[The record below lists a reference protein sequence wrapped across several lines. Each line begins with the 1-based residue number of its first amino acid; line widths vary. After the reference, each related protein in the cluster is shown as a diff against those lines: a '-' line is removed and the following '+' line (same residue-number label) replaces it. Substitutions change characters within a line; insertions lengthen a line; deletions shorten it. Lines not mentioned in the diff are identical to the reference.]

1 MQLRPNNKLILL
13 LPLFLIFTLSPV
25 VNANEQEV
33 THLLGFIEKSG
44 CTFIRNNKN
53 YNSAKAR
60 KHIERKYKH
69 IQDRITTTE
78 EFIRYAATKSSITH
92 KAYTVICGS
101 EEVQPSSNWLLREL
115 DLFREMSRIKAND

>member
-1 MQLRPNNKLILL
+1 M
-13 LPLFLIFTLSPV
+13 

-33 THLLGFIEKSG
+33 SHLLGFIEKSG

-69 IQDRITTTE
+69 VQGRISTTE
-78 EFIRYAATKSSITH
+78 QFIRYAATESSITH
-92 KAYTVICGS
+92 KPYTVICGT
-101 EEVQPSSNWLLREL
+101 EGTQPSSDWLLHEL
-115 DLFREMSRIKAND
+115 DNFRADQNQGNDSY

>member
-13 LPLFLIFTLSPV
+13 LPLFLLFTQSQR

-69 IQDRITTTE
+69 VQDRITTTE
-78 EFIRYAATKSSITH
+78 EFIRYSATESSITH
-92 KAYTVICGS
+92 KPYTVTCS
-101 EEVQPSSNWLLREL
+101 AEKTQSSSTWLLHEL
-115 DLFREMSRIKAND
+115 DNFRAGQNPGK